1 MNQLPIDFAHALRD
15 EGMARALDHAETD
28 CPGWSDTAMAFLKR
42 YAEEH
47 AEFTAFMVTAASE
60 LDKSF
65 PVPETGHSWG
75 AIYTRAQKGF
85 VIVDS
90 GRTMKHPKRHACKAI
105 VWTSLVYRP

>member
-60 LDKSF
+60 LDRSF
-65 PVPETGHSWG
+65 PLVSNPRAWG
-75 AIYTRAQKGF
+75 QVYRQAMKMG
-85 VIVDS
+85 VIEKTD
-90 GRTMKHPKRHACKAI
+90 RFMPHPRRHACPAM
-105 VWTSLVYRP
+105 VFSSLVYRA